1 MVMTVVMSRRLAET
15 LQRGVISAARK
26 AMLSFQKKHKIQLEE
41 FTCFGFKRDGP
52 SNWIAYVAIHL
63 KKNVLK
69 NVSYELLMDEVY
81 RKVLLGV
88 NAFEVKHN
96 QNVGINA
103 IRSFKETAHGLNIAG
118 MGFHWLS
125 EIN

>member
-1 MVMTVVMSRRLAET
+1 MVITMVMSRQLAGT
-15 LQRGVISAARK
+15 LQRRVISAARN
-26 AMLSFQKKHKIQLEE
+26 AMLNFQGEHKIKLEE
-41 FTCFGFKRDGP
+41 FTCFGFKRDG
-52 SNWIAYVAIHL
+52 SDWIAYVAIHL

-81 RKVLLGV
+81 RKVLFEV

-103 IRSFKETAHGLNIAG
+103 IRSFKETAHGLGVAG
-118 MGFHWLS
+118 MGFHWAS
-125 EIN
+125 EYT